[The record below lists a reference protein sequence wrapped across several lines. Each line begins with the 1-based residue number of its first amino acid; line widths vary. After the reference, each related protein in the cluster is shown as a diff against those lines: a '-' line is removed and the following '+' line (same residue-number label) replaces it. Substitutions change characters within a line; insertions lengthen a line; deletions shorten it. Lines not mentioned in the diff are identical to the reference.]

1 MDVVGVMSAGW
12 CYPGAPFL
20 VMHGVDGGI
29 KGPGGL
35 GATETVNEEM
45 RATIFRGCRISQLGF
60 IFILSWFIVFIVFT
74 AFSPFFT
81 LLLMMLI
88 CSLDLLVLFRF

>member
-1 MDVVGVMSAGW
+1 
-12 CYPGAPFL
+12 
-20 VMHGVDGGI
+20 MHGVDGEI
-29 KGPGGL
+29 KEPGGL

-45 RATIFRGCRISQLGF
+45 GATIFRGYRISQLGF
-60 IFILSWFIVFIVFT
+60 IFILSRFIVFIVLT

-81 LLLMMLI
+81 LLFMMLI